1 MQPRRGWRVR
11 HPRRGHFLKV
21 RATDMREEL
30 KFNTF
35 DGEELFLVRETVS
48 RPRAAV
54 VIVHGLCE
62 HQGRYDYVAQR
73 LLAQQINVCRFD
85 HRGHGRSGGKRVYY
99 EKWTDIS
106 DDVNAVVERERAQNA
121 DLPLFVLGHSMGGYA
136 AACFGTRYPGKA
148 DGLILSGAMTRYN
161 AKIMGEL
168 PLRMP
173 ADTYVDNALGEG
185 VCSDPA
191 VGAAYLADPLV
202 EKRISV
208 ALINTLGEGVAYL
221 KAHPKEFR
229 DPVLV
234 LHGLNDGLVSNLD
247 SREFFGEIAS
257 EDRSL
262 RIYSGMCHEIFNE
275 YGKDEPIGDLID
287 WINRHLTRL
296 H

>member
-1 MQPRRGWRVR
+1 
-11 HPRRGHFLKV
+11 
-21 RATDMREEL
+21 MREEQNF
-30 KFNTF
+30 KTF
-35 DGEELFLVRETVS
+35 DGETLFLVRETVS
-48 RPRAAV
+48 KPRGAV

-73 LLAQQINVCRFD
+73 LLAQQLNVYRFD
-85 HRGHGRSGGKRVYY
+85 HRGHGKSGGKRVYY

-106 DDVNAVVERERAQNA
+106 DDVNAVVDFAKAQNP

-136 AACFGTRYPGKA
+136 AACFGTRWPGKA

-168 PLRMP
+168 PLQMS
-173 ADTYVDNALGEG
+173 ADTYVANALGEG

-202 EKRISV
+202 EKQISV
-208 ALINTLGEGVAYL
+208 ALINSLGQGVAYL
-221 KAHPKEFR
+221 KAHPKEFT

-257 EDRSL
+257 RDKSL

-275 YGKDEPIGDLID
+275 YDKDEPIGDLIG
-287 WINRHLTRL
+287 WLNRRL
-296 H
+296 APAR